1 VGIFFF
7 IKKLLLTTGSKLPT
21 ITRMPTLSASYLL
34 PAILLNPAFILHLIN
49 TYASHVMPPPTV
61 MSHSPHPIMESLGPL
76 PGSTP
81 YLDMHADDRLCWRYT
96 FLMVFVQLLS
106 FIRVSDNRGRRK
118 SAREAA
124 KLERERL
131 RKDKA
136 EQMANMRI
144 HVVSKASGIGYMD
157 GACDFPEDPY
167 PNGTG
172 HGEENG
178 VVRIGRLDEQRIE
191 SSSEESLTETS
202 EEEMII

>member
-1 VGIFFF
+1 
-7 IKKLLLTTGSKLPT
+7 
-21 ITRMPTLSASYLL
+21 MPTLSSTYLL

-49 TYASHVMPPPTV
+49 TYVSHMDPPPLTI
-61 MSHSPHPIMESLGPL
+61 SHSPHPIMESLGPL

-96 FLMVFVQLLS
+96 IVMVIVQLFS
-106 FIRVSDNRGRRK
+106 FIRVSDNRGRRR

-131 RKDKA
+131 RKEKSDQI
-136 EQMANMRI
+136 EEMRM
-144 HVVSKASGIGYMD
+144 HVVSKVSGMGGYLH

-167 PNGTG
+167 MNGKA
-172 HGEENG
+172 HGEEHE
-178 VVRIGRLDEQRIE
+178 VVEIGKPDERRID

-202 EEEMII
+202 EEEMIV